1 VHKWNLCDSYITRH
15 VFFKL
20 AGPTKWLHLT
30 PAAHDNID
38 QIHFKIWQDVWKNPH
53 SSVDIAD
60 QVSKKVLG

>member
-1 VHKWNLCDSYITRH
+1 MSAFL
-15 VFFKL
+15 F

-53 SSVDIAD
+53 SSVDVAD